1 MVARRP
7 SPSLTDQCAEV
18 LPSLPSTSLRSS
30 VGSPDRRSRAPF
42 LLAAAEQR
50 RLRPN
55 INTLELRSDCLGTLV
70 RSLSRKFSSSRL
82 WDSFVTGHRGRSYLS
97 SGLEGID
104 HPAIPLLRL
113 WRDHGVPVL
122 TSNLPWST
130 ETKDLCIQRGCHQ
143 SAVQHNQF
151 LREEMA
157 EFIENGFWTVLHYR
171 QVCSLPSLMLSPA
184 AVKEE
189 RERKPRILC
198 DHSWNPVN
206 EKTLPHAPPK
216 AMQFGGTLQRVL
228 RRIRHADPKYG
239 PVYLS
244 KFDIKDGFYRLFLAA
259 SDCPRLSII
268 LPKYSEEEQLVAIP
282 LACTMGWTQSPPTFC
297 AMSETIADVTNARLR
312 TKPALPVTSHR
323 LSSLAA
329 SHDDLA
335 SSARV

>member
-1 MVARRP
+1 MATPPSLPRRYADVVARRP
-7 SPSLTDQCAEV
+7 SPSLIDQRSEV
-18 LPSLPSTSLRSS
+18 LPSSSSTSPRSS
-30 VGSPDRRSRAPF
+30 VASPDRRNSVPF
-42 LLAAAEQR
+42 SLAAAEQR

-55 INTLELRSDCLGTLV
+55 INTLELRSDRLGTLV
-70 RSLSRKFSSSRL
+70 RSLSRKLSSSRS

-130 ETKDLCIQRGCHQ
+130 ETKDLCIRRGCHQ

-157 EFIENGFWTVLHYR
+157 EFIENGFWTVLPYR
-171 QVCSLPSLMLSPA
+171 QVRSLPSLMLSPA

-206 EKTLPHAPPK
+206 EKTLPHAPPE
-216 AMQFGGTLQRVL
+216 AMQFGGTLQRIL
-228 RRIRHADPKYG
+228 RRI
-239 PVYLS
+239 
-244 KFDIKDGFYRLFLAA
+244 
-259 SDCPRLSII
+259 
-268 LPKYSEEEQLVAIP
+268 
-282 LACTMGWTQSPPTFC
+282 
-297 AMSETIADVTNARLR
+297 
-312 TKPALPVTSHR
+312 
-323 LSSLAA
+323 
-329 SHDDLA
+329 
-335 SSARV
+335 